1 MASKYGHGSGDISSF
16 YGAAQRVSCPNRPFG
31 RWADVGQRE
40 NGRSG
45 GQNQIEKRRAWAVL
59 GGIPSGWGQF
69 GAVKKWAVVIGG
81 LRRQLNALY
90 MLYWRGARQ
99 REKNGPGSVEPA
111 PVTPRGCT
119 KMVPPRLARKMS
131 VMSVEPP
138 ARGAPGGIAAERV
151 HRPGSRRLGGVEAT
165 GASPGVA
172 PSRPHRSG
180 PRAGPVRRTPC
191 ARGAWGGE
199 PAGGW
204 ASDLPAVV
212 NHRRGPHAELIL
224 SADERARANGC
235 PPPSRKKK
243 GTGSLLR
250 DAPSSK
256 ATGRPQKSEKS
267 FALATNASRRRSD
280 RACPS
285 LEEADVFA
293 AMKLRPFPARIS
305 ETVRNIDR
313 AR

>member
-1 MASKYGHGSGDISSF
+1 MA
-16 YGAAQRVSCPNRPFG
+16 Q
-31 RWADVGQRE
+31 
-40 NGRSG
+40 
-45 GQNQIEKRRAWAVL
+45 
-59 GGIPSGWGQF
+59 
-69 GAVKKWAVVIGG
+69 
-81 LRRQLNALY
+81 
-90 MLYWRGARQ
+90 
-99 REKNGPGSVEPA
+99 
-111 PVTPRGCT
+111 
-119 KMVPPRLARKMS
+119 KMS

-204 ASDLPAVV
+204 VSDLPAVV
-212 NHRRGPHAELIL
+212 NHRRGPYPEL
-224 SADERARANGC
+224 SGPANERARANGC
-235 PPPSRKKK
+235 PPSPSRKK
-243 GTGSLLR
+243 GTRYTPPRCS
-250 DAPSSK
+250 SSK

-285 LEEADVFA
+285 LEEAEVSRWPPTLLDGVPIA
-293 AMKLRPFPARIS
+293 RALR
-305 ETVRNIDR
+305 
-313 AR
+313 

>member
-1 MASKYGHGSGDISSF
+1 
-16 YGAAQRVSCPNRPFG
+16 
-31 RWADVGQRE
+31 
-40 NGRSG
+40 
-45 GQNQIEKRRAWAVL
+45 
-59 GGIPSGWGQF
+59 
-69 GAVKKWAVVIGG
+69 
-81 LRRQLNALY
+81 
-90 MLYWRGARQ
+90 
-99 REKNGPGSVEPA
+99 
-111 PVTPRGCT
+111 
-119 KMVPPRLARKMS
+119 MVPPRLARKMS

-138 ARGAPGGIAAERV
+138 ARGAPGGTAAERV

-204 ASDLPAVV
+204 ASDMPNSL
-212 NHRRGPHAELIL
+212 NGRRGPVLC
-224 SADERARANGC
+224 STGWRSERAYRRTFAGS
-235 PPPSRKKK
+235 PLKKK
-243 GTGSLLR
+243 GTRYTPPAMLLEQ
-250 DAPSSK
+250 AGMM
-256 ATGRPQKSEKS
+256 AQKIGKCFLEPP
-267 FALATNASRRRSD
+267 TASPRRSD
-280 RACPS
+280 RANAS
-285 LEEADVFA
+285 GTGAEAFS